1 MSNKKVQK
9 TSNLTKKNFREIKR
23 FLNTSKIKIKTIIL
37 LIFKTLIQKEMILSL
52 FFQSI
57 QLNTK

>member
-23 FLNTSKIKIKTIIL
+23 FLNTSKIKTIIL
-37 LIFKTLIQKEMILSL
+37 IIFKTLIQKEMILSL